1 MKPNRGFFT
10 HLTQNIW
17 ALGATLVFCVSG
29 TQAAGVTQYPG
40 ASWVVAP
47 PEQNHWSV
55 AKLDAAREYSK
66 SINSSSVM
74 IIQHGLVM
82 AQWGELDR
90 KISSYSIRKSLLSAL
105 YGIYSNEKRIN
116 IDSTLAQLGITD
128 APDPLT
134 DNERKA
140 RVVDLLRARSGVYHP
155 VDFETKLMIETRP
168 PRESHAPGTFWFY
181 NNWDFNALGTI
192 FEKSVGMSIGEA
204 FYQRIAIPLHMQDFK
219 PGDVYYIEGPVSV
232 HRAFHFRIT
241 ARDLARFGLLYLR
254 DGRWNGHQ
262 IVPKEWVD
270 KSSHANEM
278 IQFGGSDAGG
288 YEYLWWVSYHG
299 TNLPG
304 VSVPD
309 GTYSA
314 QGAGGHY
321 LVIIPSLDLIVVHR
335 WANDPPTH
343 DPATVVEW
351 AYKGI
356 PRAQFGHLLQL
367 ILDAAPP

>member
-1 MKPNRGFFT
+1 MWRSARV
-10 HLTQNIW
+10 LTVVS
-17 ALGATLVFCVSG
+17 ALAIVTFSISL
-29 TQAAGVTQYPG
+29 QAAASAAQYPG
-40 ASWVVAP
+40 ASWIVAP
-47 PEQNHWSV
+47 PDQNRWS
-55 AKLDAAREYSK
+55 AEKLKVAREYSN
-66 SINSSSVM
+66 SIDSSSVM
-74 IIQHGLVM
+74 IIQHGLVI
-82 AQWGELDR
+82 AQWGDVDR
-90 KISSYSIRKSLLSAL
+90 KISSYSMRKSLLSAL

-116 IDSTLAQLGITD
+116 VNSTLAQLGISD

-140 RVVDLLRARSGVYHP
+140 RVVDLLRARSGIYHP
-155 VDFETKLMIETRP
+155 VDFESKRMIETRP
-168 PRESHAPGTFWFY
+168 ARESHAPGTFWFY

-192 FEKSVGMSIGEA
+192 FEKSVGMPIGEA
-204 FYQRIAIPLHMQDFK
+204 FYRRVAVPLHMQDFI
-219 PGDVYYIEGPVSV
+219 PSDVYYIEGPISI
-232 HRAFHFRIT
+232 HRAFHFEMT

-254 DGRWNGHQ
+254 GGRWAGRQ
-262 IVPKEWVD
+262 IIPKEWVN

-278 IQFGGSDAGG
+278 IQYAGSDTGG

-299 TNLPG
+299 KHLPD
-304 VSVPD
+304 VNVPE

-321 LVIIPSLDLIVVHR
+321 LVIVPSLDLVVVHR

-343 DPATVVEW
+343 DPTTVAEW

-356 PRAQFGHLLQL
+356 TRAQFGHLLQL